1 MSIFQDPKN
10 NGLVV
15 INKENYDQKMGTDYS
30 LRIIEKVEQIKAI
43 GCKVSPITLIFFI
56 ILDDIE

>member
-1 MSIFQDPKN
+1 MSICQE
-10 NGLVV
+10 LVV
-15 INKENYDQKMGTDYS
+15 ISKEDYDQKMSTDYS